1 MFAAFL
7 RAMGLT
13 TGIAWGCLALP
24 LYVLGEPTVLWG
36 VVVGWLVAAFCFT
49 AGFYTVCRTFHR
61 SPRALMI
68 SIFGGMLA
76 RLVVIGVVMVLLLRL
91 TDLSMVSLLSS
102 LLGFYVLYLIVELY
116 FVHTRLQSRKEP
128 YS

>member
-1 MFAAFL
+1 
-7 RAMGLT
+7 
-13 TGIAWGCLALP
+13 
-24 LYVLGEPTVLWG
+24 
-36 VVVGWLVAAFCFT
+36 
-49 AGFYTVCRTFHR
+49 
-61 SPRALMI
+61 
-68 SIFGGMLA
+68 MLA